1 MDVFTD
7 RGTTVEPAHPIAR
20 EERYEREDQEK
31 ARQGRICGSVVGAY
45 RLFRLVR
52 RHTPRV
58 TSYLAEVGIG
68 TSDGIRDAFSA
79 LRFIMA
85 TGRTSSSGWMS
96 YMSDKE
102 NRRRTHA
109 LSTL

>member
-1 MDVFTD
+1 
-7 RGTTVEPAHPIAR
+7 
-20 EERYEREDQEK
+20 
-31 ARQGRICGSVVGAY
+31 
-45 RLFRLVR
+45 
-52 RHTPRV
+52 V
-58 TSYLAEVGIG
+58 TSYVAEVGIG
-68 TSDGIRDAFSA
+68 TSDGIRDAFPA

-102 NRRRTHA
+102 NRRRTYA

>member
-52 RHTPRV
+52 HHTPRV
-58 TSYLAEVGIG
+58 TSYVAKVGIG
-68 TSDGIRDAFSA
+68 TSDGIR
-79 LRFIMA
+79 
-85 TGRTSSSGWMS
+85 GRLSRLTIHHGYGS
-96 YMSDKE
+96 YKQ
-102 NRRRTHA
+102 
-109 LSTL
+109 